1 MDRVPLLSLGDA
13 LLVSIQVDLDD
24 ETVLALQEDLAERI
38 VSTGARGV
46 VIDISGVEIVD
57 SFIGRMFGSI
67 AALSRVLDAET
78 VVVGMR
84 PAVAITLVE
93 LGLSLDGVRT
103 ALNVERG
110 LAILRKLTALRDPRF
125 AEDDDISIDAF
136 DSEGGEVT
144 TAPPRP

>member
-38 VSTGARGV
+38 VSTSARGV

-93 LGLSLDGVRT
+93 LGLSLNGVRT

-110 LAILRKLTALRDPRF
+110 LAILRTLTAARDPRF
-125 AEDDDISIDAF
+125 AEDDDISIDAL

-144 TAPPRP
+144 TAPIRP